1 MTMISQVSGSEMLVS
16 PNATANSNNLIATCS
31 ATVRILALQGVG
43 KIQDE
48 WGNRQMVATMPQS
61 CPILSGTKV
70 ITPEEG
76 AKLPRK
82 RQVIPENP
90 GGHVEV

>member
-1 MTMISQVSGSEMLVS
+1 
-16 PNATANSNNLIATCS
+16 
-31 ATVRILALQGVG
+31 
-43 KIQDE
+43 
-48 WGNRQMVATMPQS
+48 MVATMPQS